1 MRTHA
6 TLQWSG
12 LSRRSRNTV
21 MDSAK
26 IRVAVVGVGYLGK
39 FHAEKYAASEEA
51 DLIAVVDVDERRA
64 REIAGPLG
72 TQALTKYEQLFG
84 QVQCVSIATPTLQH
98 YAIAREFL
106 EQGIDVLVEKPLTV
120 EPIEARELVQ
130 LAQSKGA
137 ILQVGHLVRFNPAIR
152 KLESVIKDPKFV
164 ECHRLAPFVE
174 RGTDVDVVLDLMI
187 HDIDVITSLVRSPV
201 NRVEA
206 VGVPVLTDKP
216 DIANARITFSNGCI
230 ANVTSSRV
238 SLKRERKVRFFQP
251 DAYISI
257 DYDQRR
263 AQIFYKPPAGATWLD
278 IRGESI
284 EIKEGDALADEIQ
297 SFLECVRK
305 RTLPLVSG
313 ADGLRALEIAAMISS
328 QL

>member
-1 MRTHA
+1 M
-6 TLQWSG
+6 
-12 LSRRSRNTV
+12 
-21 MDSAK
+21 MESAK

-64 REIAGPLG
+64 REIADPLG
-72 TQALTKYEQLFG
+72 TRALTKYEELFG

-106 EQGIDVLVEKPLTV
+106 EHGIDVLVEKPLTV
-120 EPIEARELVQ
+120 EPTEARELVQ

-137 ILQVGHLVRFNPAIR
+137 ILQVGHLERFNPAIR
-152 KLESVIKDPKFV
+152 KLESVIKEPKFV

-187 HDIDVITSLVRSPV
+187 HDIDVIASLVRSPV
-201 NRVEA
+201 DRVEA
-206 VGVPVLTDKP
+206 VGVAVLTDKP

-263 AQIFYKPPAGATWLD
+263 AQIFYKPPAGATWVD
-278 IRGESI
+278 IRGENI